1 MASGPE
7 GMHLGFIEV
16 GIAIVAAHQVLKALV
31 SILSRD
37 IGGGFR
43 WSKLIAIGTA
53 VDEGSSSGV
62 DVGQL
67 IARCSRRGF
76 PLSPLAETS
85 AVIELLVTIVDL
97 NGIAGVPLGLRSRL
111 SSSALLGGTLVARA
125 GSTRAGIVLW
135 SRGPASTSAWLRDM
149 AGAGAV
155 IRSASAHLVG
165 LAANSA
171 EAVLNGGLSSALA
184 VHLCD
189 AGIVELLSLVRWD
202 IYII

>member
-53 VDEGSSSGV
+53 VDKGSSSGV
-62 DVGQL
+62 DVRQL
-67 IARCSRRGF
+67 IASCSRRGF

-85 AVIELLVTIVDL
+85 AVELLVTIVDL